1 VGPVQKAWTGT
12 GKGGI
17 SVSVI
22 EIRGL
27 SKKFGKNVVLDNIDL
42 VIHEGDVVAIIGPS
56 GTGKSTLLRSINLL
70 EKPEKGTIKIN
81 DQEIDLTTKS
91 AREKLELR
99 KNTEMVFQQFN
110 LFKNRTALENVME
123 GLMVVKKLKKSEAR
137 SIAEKHLQKVGMGDR
152 LSHYPRHLSGGQ
164 QQRVALARMLLYK
177 PDIIM
182 LDEPFSALDGF
193 LKDTLQMEMLE
204 LIRDYS
210 GDVLMVSHSRDEIY
224 KFCDHMMLL
233 SEGKTILKGCTKDIF
248 RRPERMEAAKL
259 TGCKNISSIEKI
271 SDYELYACE
280 WKIRLITEEKI
291 GDSIKYVGIR
301 GHNLIPVQER
311 SEENVMGIELA
322 GFADTPFQRQYLF
335 QNSDD
340 KTSSKIWWIQDKMD
354 FEEGKLQNIPPFI
367 KFPKEDLLL
376 LL

>member
-1 VGPVQKAWTGT
+1 MALQVN
-12 GKGGI
+12 
-17 SVSVI
+17 
-22 EIRGL
+22 IR
-27 SKKFGKNVVLDNIDL
+27 KKFSGFELNV
-42 VIHEGDVVAIIGPS
+42 EFETES
-56 GTGKSTLLRSINLL
+56 GCMGILGASGCGKSMTLKCVAGIETPDQGRIVLNGKVLFDSEKGINLPARERRTGYLFQNYALFPTMTVEENLSIVIPGKKRDKLPLVAEQLRRFQLEGL
-70 EKPEKGTIKIN
+70 EK
-81 DQEIDLTTKS
+81 
-91 AREKLELR
+91 R
-99 KNTEMVFQQFN
+99 
-110 LFKNRTALENVME
+110 
-123 GLMVVKKLKKSEAR
+123 
-137 SIAEKHLQKVGMGDR
+137 
-152 LSHYPRHLSGGQ
+152 YPSQLSGGQ

-204 LIRDYS
+204 LIREYS

-280 WKIRLITEEKI
+280 WKIKLKTEEKI

-340 KTSSKIWWIQDKMD
+340 KTSSKVWWIQDKMD
-354 FEEGKLQNIPPFI
+354 FEEGKLQNIPSFI

>member
-1 VGPVQKAWTGT
+1 MALQVN
-12 GKGGI
+12 
-17 SVSVI
+17 
-22 EIRGL
+22 IR
-27 SKKFGKNVVLDNIDL
+27 KKFSGFELNVEFETEAGCMGIL
-42 VIHEGDVVAIIGPS
+42 GAS
-56 GTGKSTLLRSINLL
+56 GCGKSMTLKCVAGIEKPDQGRIVLNGKVLFDSEKGINLPARERRTGYLFQNYALFPTMTVEENLSIVIPGKKRDKLPLVAEQLRRFQLEGL
-70 EKPEKGTIKIN
+70 EK
-81 DQEIDLTTKS
+81 
-91 AREKLELR
+91 R
-99 KNTEMVFQQFN
+99 
-110 LFKNRTALENVME
+110 
-123 GLMVVKKLKKSEAR
+123 
-137 SIAEKHLQKVGMGDR
+137 
-152 LSHYPRHLSGGQ
+152 YPSQLSGGQ

-204 LIRDYS
+204 LIREYN

-280 WKIRLITEEKI
+280 WKIKLKTEEKI
-291 GDSIKYVGIR
+291 GDSVRYVGIR

-311 SEENVMGIELA
+311 SEENVMEIELA

-340 KTSSKIWWIQDKMD
+340 KTSSKIWWVQDKMD
-354 FEEGKLQNIPPFI
+354 FEEGKIQNIPPFM

>member
-1 VGPVQKAWTGT
+1 MALQVN
-12 GKGGI
+12 
-17 SVSVI
+17 
-22 EIRGL
+22 IR
-27 SKKFGKNVVLDNIDL
+27 KKFSGFELNVEFETEAGCMGIL
-42 VIHEGDVVAIIGPS
+42 GAS
-56 GTGKSTLLRSINLL
+56 GCGKSMTLKCVAGIEKPDQGRIVLNGKVLFDSEKGINLPARERRTGYLFQNYALFPTMTVEENLSIVIPGKKRDKLPLVAEQLRRFQLEGL
-70 EKPEKGTIKIN
+70 EK
-81 DQEIDLTTKS
+81 
-91 AREKLELR
+91 R
-99 KNTEMVFQQFN
+99 
-110 LFKNRTALENVME
+110 
-123 GLMVVKKLKKSEAR
+123 
-137 SIAEKHLQKVGMGDR
+137 
-152 LSHYPRHLSGGQ
+152 YPSQLSGGQ

-204 LIRDYS
+204 LIREYN
-210 GDVLMVSHSRDEIY
+210 GDVLMVAHSRDEIY

-280 WKIRLITEEKI
+280 WKIKLKTEEKI
-291 GDSIKYVGIR
+291 GDSVRYVGIR

-340 KTSSKIWWIQDKMD
+340 KTSSKIWWVQDKMD
-354 FEEGKLQNIPPFI
+354 FEEGKIQNIPPFM

>member
-1 VGPVQKAWTGT
+1 MALQVN
-12 GKGGI
+12 
-17 SVSVI
+17 
-22 EIRGL
+22 IR
-27 SKKFGKNVVLDNIDL
+27 KKFSGFELNVEFETEAGCMGIL
-42 VIHEGDVVAIIGPS
+42 GAS
-56 GTGKSTLLRSINLL
+56 GCGKSMTLKCVAGIEKPDQGRIVLNGKVLFDSEKGINLPARERRTGYLFQNYALFPTMTVEENLSIVIPGKKRDKLPLVAEQLRRFQLEGL
-70 EKPEKGTIKIN
+70 EK
-81 DQEIDLTTKS
+81 
-91 AREKLELR
+91 R
-99 KNTEMVFQQFN
+99 
-110 LFKNRTALENVME
+110 
-123 GLMVVKKLKKSEAR
+123 
-137 SIAEKHLQKVGMGDR
+137 
-152 LSHYPRHLSGGQ
+152 YPSQLSGGQ

-204 LIRDYS
+204 LIREYN

-280 WKIRLITEEKI
+280 WKIKLKTEEKI
-291 GDSIKYVGIR
+291 GDSVRYVGIR

-340 KTSSKIWWIQDKMD
+340 KTSSKIWWVQDKMD

>member
-1 VGPVQKAWTGT
+1 MALQVN
-12 GKGGI
+12 
-17 SVSVI
+17 
-22 EIRGL
+22 IR
-27 SKKFGKNVVLDNIDL
+27 KKFSGFELNVEFETEAGCMGIL
-42 VIHEGDVVAIIGPS
+42 GAS
-56 GTGKSTLLRSINLL
+56 GCGKSMTLKCVAGIEKPDQGRIVLNGKVLFDSEKGINLPARERRTGYLFQNYALFPTMTVEENLSIVIPGKKRDKLPLVAEQLRRFQLEGL
-70 EKPEKGTIKIN
+70 EK
-81 DQEIDLTTKS
+81 
-91 AREKLELR
+91 R
-99 KNTEMVFQQFN
+99 
-110 LFKNRTALENVME
+110 
-123 GLMVVKKLKKSEAR
+123 
-137 SIAEKHLQKVGMGDR
+137 
-152 LSHYPRHLSGGQ
+152 YPSQLSGGQ

-204 LIRDYS
+204 LIREYN

-280 WKIRLITEEKI
+280 WKIKLKTEEKI
-291 GDSIKYVGIR
+291 GDTVRYVGIR

-340 KTSSKIWWIQDKMD
+340 KTSSKIWWVQDKMD
-354 FEEGKLQNIPPFI
+354 FEEGKIQNIPPFM

>member
-1 VGPVQKAWTGT
+1 MALQVN
-12 GKGGI
+12 
-17 SVSVI
+17 
-22 EIRGL
+22 IR
-27 SKKFGKNVVLDNIDL
+27 KKFSGFELNVEFETEAGCMGIL
-42 VIHEGDVVAIIGPS
+42 GAS
-56 GTGKSTLLRSINLL
+56 GCGKSMTLKCVAGIETPDQGRIVLNGKVLFDSEKGINLPARERRTGYLFQNYALFPTMTVEENLSIVLPGKKRDKLPLVAEQLRRFQLEGL
-70 EKPEKGTIKIN
+70 EK
-81 DQEIDLTTKS
+81 
-91 AREKLELR
+91 R
-99 KNTEMVFQQFN
+99 
-110 LFKNRTALENVME
+110 
-123 GLMVVKKLKKSEAR
+123 
-137 SIAEKHLQKVGMGDR
+137 
-152 LSHYPRHLSGGQ
+152 YPSQLSGGQ

-280 WKIRLITEEKI
+280 WKIKLKTEEKI
-291 GDSIKYVGIR
+291 GDSVRYVGIR

-335 QNSDD
+335 QNTDD
-340 KTSSKIWWIQDKMD
+340 KTSSKIWWVQDKID
-354 FEEGKLQNIPPFI
+354 FEEGMHQNIPSFI
-367 KFPKEDLLL
+367 RFPKEDLLL

>member
-1 VGPVQKAWTGT
+1 MALQVN
-12 GKGGI
+12 
-17 SVSVI
+17 
-22 EIRGL
+22 IR
-27 SKKFGKNVVLDNIDL
+27 KKFSGFELNVEFETEAGCMGIL
-42 VIHEGDVVAIIGPS
+42 GAS
-56 GTGKSTLLRSINLL
+56 GCGKSMTLKCVAGIETPDQGRIVLNGKVLFDSEKGINLPARERRTGYLFQNYALFPTMTVEENLSIVIPGKKWDKLPLVAEQLRRFQLEGL
-70 EKPEKGTIKIN
+70 EK
-81 DQEIDLTTKS
+81 
-91 AREKLELR
+91 R
-99 KNTEMVFQQFN
+99 
-110 LFKNRTALENVME
+110 
-123 GLMVVKKLKKSEAR
+123 
-137 SIAEKHLQKVGMGDR
+137 
-152 LSHYPRHLSGGQ
+152 YPSQLSGGQ

-204 LIRDYS
+204 LIREYS

-280 WKIRLITEEKI
+280 WKIKLKTEEKI

-354 FEEGKLQNIPPFI
+354 FEEGKLQNIPSFI